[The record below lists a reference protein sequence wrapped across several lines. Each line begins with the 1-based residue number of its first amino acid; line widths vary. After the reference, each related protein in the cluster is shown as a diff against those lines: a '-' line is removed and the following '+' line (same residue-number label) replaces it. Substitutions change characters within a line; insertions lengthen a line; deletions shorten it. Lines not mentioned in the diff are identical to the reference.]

1 MTDSEKHE
9 KKKAQRRE
17 YYHRNKER
25 ISLKK
30 AEDAKTPHGRELDR
44 MRGERYRAKHPER
57 VRELA
62 SKRREKRRDMDREL
76 AVQKRIHLEASYVA
90 QILRLPTAEVPEDLM
105 EVERI
110 RIKVKRLVQELENDR
125 TEKKCS
131 TCKEYRPLLS
141 FSRSRRTKDGHGYE
155 CLFCVRERKRRDALS
170 KGSTYTARKMDEF
183 GRRVKHTPE
192 ELKAAKIAYY
202 QANIETIR
210 AKDRVRDRARN
221 KQRK

>member
-1 MTDSEKHE
+1 MTDKEKHE

-25 ISLKK
+25 IALKK
-30 AEDAKTPHGRELDR
+30 AENAKTPHGRELDR

-62 SKRREKRRDMDREL
+62 SKRREKRKDIDREL
-76 AVQKRIHLEASYVA
+76 AVQKRVQLEASYVA
-90 QILRLPTAEVPEDLM
+90 QLLRLPTAEVPEDLI

-110 RIKVKRLVQELENDR
+110 RLKVKRLVQELENDR

-141 FSRSRRTKDGHGYE
+141 FSRSPRAKDGHGYE
-155 CLFCVRERKRRDALS
+155 CLFCKRERKRRDALS
-170 KGSTYTARKMDEF
+170 KGLTYTARKMDEF
-183 GRRVKHTPE
+183 GRMVKYTPE
-192 ELKAAKIAYY
+192 ELKAARVAYY

-210 AKDRVRDRARN
+210 AKDRARN

>member
-1 MTDSEKHE
+1 MTDEEKHE

-17 YYHRNKER
+17 YYQRNKEQ
-25 ISLKK
+25 ILLKK

-44 MRGERYRAKHPER
+44 IRGERYRAKHPER

-62 SKRREKRRDMDREL
+62 SKRREKRRHIDREQ
-76 AVQKRIHLEASYVA
+76 AVQKRVQLEASYVA
-90 QILRLPTAEVPEDLM
+90 QMLRLPTAEVPEDLM

-110 RIKVKRLVQELENDR
+110 RLKVKRLVQELENDR

-131 TCKEYRPLLS
+131 TCKEYRPLLA
-141 FSRSRRTKDGHGYE
+141 FSRSHGTKDGHSYE
-155 CLFCVRERKRRDALS
+155 CLFCKRERKKRDALS
-170 KGSTYTARKMDEF
+170 KGLTYTTRKMDEF
-183 GRRVKHTPE
+183 GRSVKHTPK

-210 AKDRVRDRARN
+210 AKDRARN